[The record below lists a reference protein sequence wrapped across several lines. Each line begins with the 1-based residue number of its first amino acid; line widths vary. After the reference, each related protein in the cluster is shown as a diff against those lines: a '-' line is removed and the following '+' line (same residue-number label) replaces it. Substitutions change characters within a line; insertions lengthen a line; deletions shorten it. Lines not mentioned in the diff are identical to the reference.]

1 MASSRRFDQDSS
13 SRGRI
18 EGGTERGGFH
28 LGNVPYRVAPN
39 VAHLTPPTSAVH
51 IAAQYR
57 HSEDTPMQ
65 HGISRRAFG
74 SATFATSLTTLGSF
88 AILRRARGEAPLKL
102 RCSLD
107 TAPSH
112 VRNVSIVDYLGKLE
126 QASGGS
132 ITSEVFHSGQ
142 LFADLNVAKAL
153 LQGQIEMAAPGA
165 WTMTGLV
172 PDCDMV
178 QLPVFYGQPMD
189 VTHAASDGRA
199 GAHINSQLEAKLRT
213 HVLGSWIDLGFQN
226 WYSTKKPIKSTDDLK
241 GMKIRSPGGAGISW
255 RIAFFGGIPNVTPWP
270 NVPLALSQGTFD
282 GFVSTDESCT
292 TAKLWE
298 AGVRN
303 SYADHQYSG
312 QYIPMISGT
321 FWDKLSADQQ
331 KLMRDLWAQNIGA
344 YRSNAA
350 AAQARARK
358 TMEDNGVTFVDP
370 SKEELTAARR
380 RMQADVGT
388 LIKDAKLSPEVVKY
402 AEEAAAQSA

>member
-1 MASSRRFDQDSS
+1 
-13 SRGRI
+13 
-18 EGGTERGGFH
+18 
-28 LGNVPYRVAPN
+28 
-39 VAHLTPPTSAVH
+39 
-51 IAAQYR
+51 
-57 HSEDTPMQ
+57 
-65 HGISRRAFG
+65 
-74 SATFATSLTTLGSF
+74 
-88 AILRRARGEAPLKL
+88 
-102 RCSLD
+102 
-107 TAPSH
+107 
-112 VRNVSIVDYLGKLE
+112 
-126 QASGGS
+126 
-132 ITSEVFHSGQ
+132 
-142 LFADLNVAKAL
+142 
-153 LQGQIEMAAPGA
+153 MAAPGA
-165 WTMTGLV
+165 WTLTGLV

-178 QLPVFYGQPMD
+178 QLPVFYGQPME
-189 VTHAASDGRA
+189 VTHAASDGKA
-199 GAHINSQLEAKLRT
+199 GAHINGQLETKLRT

-344 YRSNAA
+344 YRTNAA
-350 AAQARARK
+350 AAQERARK
-358 TMEDNGVTFVDP
+358 TMENNGVTFVDP
-370 SKEELTAARR
+370 SKEELAAARK
-380 RMQADVGT
+380 RMQADVAT

-402 AEEAAAQSA
+402 AEEAAAQTA